1 LFEKNRRY
9 YYHDPVLRYWV
20 AYVQNGVEVADF
32 PREKD
37 LLAIIEDLDRKY
49 QLVSSELGKEKEGSI
64 KDLMKRFAHQDIE
77 GALFGIKGRITL
89 PHFKKIEKYVSED
102 GETEIDILAENKT
115 KWAVEI
121 KWKTKAAGAKEIASF
136 FKKASPLAD
145 RCWYIS
151 KAGFTEE
158 AKVLATKKGILFSTE
173 KEIHVLGSK
182 VQKS

>member
-1 LFEKNRRY
+1 MFEKNRRY

-102 GETEIDILAENKT
+102 GETEIDILAENKIR
-115 KWAVEI
+115 WAVEI
-121 KWKTKAAGAKEIASF
+121 KWKTKAAGVKEITSF